1 MSFPRRLIVAL
12 SAAGLAALAAYAYF
26 AHRAAPGPQPAGP
39 DGGGAGASAAAVMV
53 ETAPVVAQAMH
64 EDVSAVG
71 TLKSNESVV
80 LRPEIAGRIA
90 AIRFDDG
97 TPVKKGALLVQLDAS
112 TQRAELAQAQASLA
126 LAQTNFRRTEDLFEK
141 KFVSGSAR
149 DEAAANLK
157 VAQANTELL
166 QARLRKTDIVA
177 PFSGIVGIRNVSVG
191 DYVKEGDDLVN
202 LEDIASLKVDFRLP
216 ELYLERIRAGQ
227 SLEVTSDALPGRRF
241 KAAVDA
247 IDPLVDA
254 QGRAVLLR
262 ARLDNRERLLRP
274 GMFARVRLIL
284 AERPSVPVVPE
295 QALVPTGDGQ
305 SLFVV
310 EDGKAR
316 LATVRTGI
324 RRGTRVE
331 ILEGVQVGDMV
342 VTAGQLKLRD
352 GAPVQVVDGGADGAA
367 QVSSR

>member
-1 MSFPRRLIVAL
+1 MPFPRRLIVAL
-12 SAAGLAALAAYAYF
+12 SVAGLAALAAYAYF
-26 AHRAAPGPQPAGP
+26 ANRAAPVPQSPGAGPAAGPAGAP
-39 DGGGAGASAAAVMV
+39 AAVVV
-53 ETAPVVAQAMH
+53 ETVPVVAMAMH

-90 AIRFDDG
+90 AIRFGDG
-97 TPVKKGALLVQLDAS
+97 TAVKQGALLVQLDAS
-112 TQRAELAQAQASLA
+112 TQRAELAQARASLA
-126 LAQTNFRRTEDLFEK
+126 LAQTNFRRTEDLFER

-149 DEAAANLK
+149 DEAAAGLK
-157 VAQANTELL
+157 VAQANTELAE
-166 QARLRKTDIVA
+166 ARLRKADIVA

-216 ELYLERIRAGQ
+216 EVYLERIRAGQ
-227 SLEVTSDALPGRRF
+227 ALEVSSDALPGRRF
-241 KAAVDA
+241 KATVDA

-284 AERPSVPVVPE
+284 AERPAVPVVPE
-295 QALVPTGDGQ
+295 EALVPTGNGQ

-310 EDGKAR
+310 ADGRAQR
-316 LATVRTGI
+316 VAVRTGM
-324 RRGTRVE
+324 RRDTRVE
-331 ILEGVQVGDMV
+331 ILEGVQVGDVV

-352 GAPVQVVDGGADGAA
+352 GAQVRVADDGAK
-367 QVSSR
+367 VSSR